1 MYVHVSPKPSY
12 LSPLTQEFL
21 RRSDLPEITVART
34 VPARSTSH
42 LYVVICSLF
51 VQVSK
56 AAIGTLYDK

>member
-1 MYVHVSPKPSY
+1 MCVHVSPKPSY
-12 LSPLTQEFL
+12 PLVVEHPT
-21 RRSDLPEITVART
+21 RNYCPRT

-51 VQVSK
+51 VHVSK